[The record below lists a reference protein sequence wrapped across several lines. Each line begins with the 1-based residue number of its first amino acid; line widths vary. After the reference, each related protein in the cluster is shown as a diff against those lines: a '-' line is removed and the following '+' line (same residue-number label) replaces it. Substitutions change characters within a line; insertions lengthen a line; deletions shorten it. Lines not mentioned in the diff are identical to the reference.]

1 METFVNKVVF
11 GNEVLYSWEQF
22 QFYLRRYLMP
32 TPIKATVRSGV
43 TPAKTGS
50 IVRFSD
56 QLTNSITDVAKII
69 EQHKGMIDSIQ
80 EIALE
85 LTTSIGTLHTLTV
98 RYART
103 ANQILDVLL
112 PILKNL
118 PLIPKNIM
126 QMLVNLEVTTQKII
140 DNEMSTT
147 KTITDVSAG
156 LRTGDV
162 NKIKGHAGQLQAVTK
177 TLTDMLPK

>member
-1 METFVNKVVF
+1 
-11 GNEVLYSWEQF
+11 
-22 QFYLRRYLMP
+22 MP

-43 TPAKTGS
+43 TPVKTGS

-140 DNEMSTT
+140 DNESSTT

>member
-1 METFVNKVVF
+1 
-11 GNEVLYSWEQF
+11 
-22 QFYLRRYLMP
+22 MP
-32 TPIKATVRSGV
+32 TPLKATVKGGF
-43 TPAKTGS
+43 TPAKTVS

-140 DNEMSTT
+140 DNEVSTT